1 MVKSFARSAR
11 VALSVFSILLFTAAC
26 GGGGGSSTGSGTST
40 PPPPPPPPPPSGPT
54 WTAGVFEPSGNF
66 ENRCEVVRTGVDIEG
81 NPFPD
86 RAGSTLEENFWLRSW
101 TNETYLFNTEVVDRD
116 PALFS
121 DRLDYFAVLRTTAQT
136 PSGRDKDEFH
146 FSQPTDEF
154 LAQRN
159 SAPSAGYGAR
169 FAAFSTTPPRDFR
182 VLFTE
187 PGSPAAEM
195 VAGQAN
201 LIRGS
206 RILQIDGVDF
216 VNANSQADIDTLN
229 NGLLP
234 ANAGEIHNFRVRDP
248 DGTERMITMT
258 SANLSPSAVNRSN
271 IINTATGD
279 VGYLLITTFS
289 PFAAE
294 RDIANAI
301 TTMSNAGVSDLIVD
315 LRYNGGGLLA
325 IASQL
330 GYMIA
335 GDART
340 NGRVFEGLRFN
351 AAAGN
356 TNPVTGQINN
366 PLPFFSTGAGFTLA
380 NGTPLDTLNLPRVFI
395 LSTGDTC
402 SASESIINGLRGVGV
417 EVILIGDTTCGK
429 PFGFFPEDNCGET
442 YFTIQFQGVNDDGFG
457 DYADGFVPMDSS
469 AAFGVRTPGCSVVD
483 DLDSELGDVGERL
496 LATAL
501 SYRENGVCPSP
512 PISVAPSGIF
522 GSSTATVAAGPMEI
536 VPMPGVMET
545 NRDMRMPN

>member
-1 MVKSFARSAR
+1 MAKSFARSAR
-11 VALSVFSILLFTAAC
+11 VALSVLSILFFTAAC
-26 GGGGGSSTGSGTST
+26 GGSSGSSTGSTT

-54 WTAGVFEPSGNF
+54 WTPGVFQASSNF
-66 ENRCEVVRTGVDIEG
+66 QDRCQVVRTGVDIEG
-81 NPFPD
+81 NLFPD
-86 RAGSTLEENFWLRSW
+86 MAGSTLEENFWLRSW

-121 DRLDYFAVLRTTAQT
+121 DRLDYFEVLRTTAQT

-154 LAQRN
+154 LEQRN
-159 SAPSAGYGAR
+159 SAPSAGYGAS

-187 PGSPAAEM
+187 PGSPAAE
-195 VAGQAN
+195 VVSGQAN
-201 LIRGS
+201 LVRGS
-206 RILQIDGVDF
+206 RMLEIDGVDF
-216 VNANSQADIDTLN
+216 INANSQADIDTLN

-234 ANAGEIHNFRVRDP
+234 ANAGEMHTFRVEDP
-248 DGTERMITMT
+248 GGAQRTIIMT
-258 SANLSPSAVNRSN
+258 SANLSPSAVNRSSV
-271 IINTATGD
+271 INTASGD

-294 RDIANAI
+294 RDISDAI
-301 TTMSNAGVSDLIVD
+301 TTLSNAGVTDLIVD

-340 NGRVFEGLRFN
+340 NGRVFERLQFN

-356 TNPVTGQINN
+356 TNPVTGQANN
-366 PLPFFSTGAGFTLA
+366 PLPFFDTGVGFTLA
-380 NGTPLDTLNLPRVFI
+380 NGTPLNTLNLPRVFI

-402 SASESIINGLRGVGV
+402 SASESIINGLRGIGV
-417 EVILIGDTTCGK
+417 DVILIGDTTCGK
-429 PFGFFPEDNCGET
+429 PFGFYPEDNCGET
-442 YFTIQFQGVNDDGFG
+442 YFTIQFQGVNDQGFG

-469 AAFGVRTPGCSVVD
+469 AAFGVRAPGCSVVD
-483 DLDSELGDVGERL
+483 DLDSELGDIGERL

-512 PISVAPSGIF
+512 PISVAPSGIT
-522 GSSTATVAAGPMEI
+522 GSSVATVAAGPMEI
-536 VPMPGVMET
+536 TPALGVMET
-545 NRDMRMPN
+545 NRDMRMPNQ